1 MYIYHNI
8 IINIVRS
15 TLTQFEE
22 KAKEKISLIIKD
34 KLILLE
40 KYLLQDNPKLQML
53 LSSSDNEYTNDII
66 NFLFSKNQSGNF
78 L

>member
-40 KYLLQDNPKLQML
+40 KYLQQDNPKLQML
-53 LSSSDNEYTNDII
+53 LSSSDNEYTND
-66 NFLFSKNQSGNF
+66 NH
-78 L
+78 